1 MNASVEALTVA
12 HRAHL
17 APVPA
22 PEMVVREGILDV
34 PGEVSLYHG
43 GRLSG
48 IRVAWRLAGPANA
61 PVVCALGGISAN
73 RRVFDEENPKQG
85 WWSEVVGPGQALDAE
100 RFRVL
105 SFDYLGG
112 SAETTGPRRVGLAA
126 VSTDAAGSRA
136 ANDSAQE
143 AASAPVADT
152 SASSFPNISTYD
164 QAELL
169 VRLLNNLGL
178 KSLRAIVGGSY
189 GGMVALAFGERYPER
204 VSRLVVIGAADRTH
218 PMATAWR
225 SVQRQVLRFAVE
237 CGRPKEGLKLARALA
252 MSTYRSAEEFEA
264 RFDGAP
270 IRDGERFA
278 FPVEHYLFARGNDF
292 AERHHPEAILC
303 LSESIDLHH
312 VDATRI
318 FVPTT
323 IVAIREDQL
332 VPLSDLRGLAARL
345 PVAKLHEISSIY
357 GHDAFLK
364 ESDQLRGIFAV
375 ALGGAA

>member
-1 MNASVEALTVA
+1 MNASVEALPVA
-12 HRAHL
+12 HRAQL

-43 GRLSG
+43 GRLTG
-48 IRVAWRLAGPANA
+48 IRVAWRLVGPANA

-73 RRVFDEENPKQG
+73 RRVFDSEEPRKG
-85 WWSEVVGPGQALDAE
+85 WWPEVVGPGQALDAD

-112 SAETTGPRRVGLAA
+112 SAETTGP
-126 VSTDAAGSRA
+126 
-136 ANDSAQE
+136 
-143 AASAPVADT
+143 T
-152 SASSFPNISTYD
+152 SASQFPNISTYD

-225 SVQRQVLRFAVE
+225 SVQRQILRFAVE
-237 CGRPKEGLKLARALA
+237 CGRPKDGLQLARSLA

-264 RFDGAP
+264 RFNGAP
-270 IRDGERFA
+270 TRDGERFT
-278 FPVEHYLFARGNDF
+278 FPVERYLNARGSDF
-292 AERHHPEAILC
+292 AERHQPESILC

-332 VPLSDLRGLAARL
+332 VPLTDLRGLAARL
-345 PVAKLHEISSIY
+345 PVARLHEISSIY

-364 ESDQLRGIFAV
+364 ESDQLRGIFAA

>member
-1 MNASVEALTVA
+1 MNASVEALQVA

-17 APVPA
+17 APAPVP
-22 PEMVVREGILDV
+22 EVVVRDGILDV

-43 GRLSG
+43 GRLTG
-48 IRVAWRLAGPANA
+48 IQVAWRLIGPANA

-73 RRVFDEENPKQG
+73 RRVFATEDPKQG

-100 RFRVL
+100 SFRVL

-112 SAETTGPRRVGLAA
+112 SADTTGPRGAK
-126 VSTDAAGSRA
+126 AGDVPA
-136 ANDSAQE
+136 
-143 AASAPVADT
+143 
-152 SASSFPNISTYD
+152 SFPNISTYD

-169 VRLLNNLGL
+169 LRLINNLGI

-204 VSRLVVIGAADRTH
+204 VSRLIVIGAADRTH

-225 SVQRQVLRFAVE
+225 SVQRRILHFAVE
-237 CGRPKEGLKLARALA
+237 CGRPKDGLKLARALA
-252 MSTYRSAEEFEA
+252 MSTYRSSEEFEA
-264 RFDGAP
+264 RFDGLP
-270 IRDGERFA
+270 DRDGERFT
-278 FPVEHYLFARGNDF
+278 FPVEQYLFARGSDF
-292 AERHHPEAILC
+292 AERYTPEAILC
-303 LSESIDLHH
+303 LSESIDLHQ

-364 ESDQLRGIFAV
+364 ESDQLRGIFAA

>member
-1 MNASVEALTVA
+1 
-12 HRAHL
+12 
-17 APVPA
+17 
-22 PEMVVREGILDV
+22 MVVREGILDV

-43 GRLSG
+43 GRLTG
-48 IRVAWRLAGPANA
+48 IRVAWRLVGPANA

-73 RRVFDEENPKQG
+73 RRVFDSDEPRKG
-85 WWSEVVGPGQALDAE
+85 WWSEVVGPGQALDAD

-112 SAETTGPRRVGLAA
+112 SAETTGPGRPTLHA
-126 VSTDAAGSRA
+126 VPDTKSSPTVS
-136 ANDSAQE
+136 DSADVTTS
-143 AASAPVADT
+143 ANGRASPDSTTSTNGSAPSEAGT
-152 SASSFPNISTYD
+152 SASTLQFPNISTYD

-225 SVQRQVLRFAVE
+225 SVQRQILRFAVE
-237 CGRPKEGLKLARALA
+237 CGRPKDGLQLARSLA

-264 RFDGAP
+264 RFSGAP
-270 IRDGERFA
+270 TREGERFT
-278 FPVEHYLFARGNDF
+278 FPVERYLNARGSDF
-292 AERHHPEAILC
+292 AERHHPESILC

-332 VPLSDLRGLAARL
+332 VPLTDLRGLAARL
-345 PVAKLHEISSIY
+345 PVARLHEISSIY

-364 ESDQLRGIFAV
+364 ESDQLRGIFAA